1 VFFWRIAKKKY
12 AASAFDGKGSRRKGG
27 RWSPKGFPAVY
38 TAQTEALA
46 ALEQFVQ
53 LGDEGQ
59 NIQFVCFKIEIPKE
73 GEYEIY
79 VKDINGL
86 TDYSL
91 LGERY
96 FEEGEQELILPFSG
110 ISENLVDENL
120 RIKDYSPN
128 SIYRISFDYQ
138 APRGGSFFVAEGKTG
153 ETAETQLSPT
163 EDEFRHF
170 EMYFKSSPEVQEAA
184 ILLSIS
190 VSEEKNLKIVGIVMP
205 AP

>member
-73 GEYEIY
+73 
-79 VKDINGL
+79 V
-86 TDYSL
+86 
-91 LGERY
+91 
-96 FEEGEQELILPFSG
+96 
-110 ISENLVDENL
+110 
-120 RIKDYSPN
+120 RIKGIDNSSLPGNWRESP
-128 SIYRISFDYQ
+128 
-138 APRGGSFFVAEGKTG
+138 APPALKAYGAEWLAQGKTAVLRVPSILIAS
-153 ETAETQLSPT
+153 EYNFILNPLHPDFRKIIISPPFDFCYDPRMWKK
-163 EDEFRHF
+163 E
-170 EMYFKSSPEVQEAA
+170 
-184 ILLSIS
+184 I
-190 VSEEKNLKIVGIVMP
+190 
-205 AP
+205 